1 MGETHDLGPD
11 ESRGPGGFTM
21 PSLGDYLEDPT
32 GYYISEKID
41 GVRIM
46 WTGCEMITKTNH
58 SVDFPTYFVEGWPT
72 TFLDGMLWIGR
83 NCFS

>member
-1 MGETHDLGPD
+1 M
-11 ESRGPGGFTM
+11 
-21 PSLGDYLEDPT
+21 
-32 GYYISEKID
+32 SEKID

-72 TFLDGMLWIGR
+72 TYLDGMLWIGR
-83 NCFS
+83 NCFT